1 MVVKKERNKTVDA
14 MKGLAILSVVL
25 GHVISENQG
34 IVADQNKLF
43 SAIYSFHM
51 PLFFVIAGFVLA
63 TSLPTHTQYSIWLKS
78 KAAYLVVP
86 SILISLLIWV
96 ISTHSVSFSSWLVQA
111 FVQFQGEWFLWTMFL
126 VLWLLSW
133 CLFRS
138 TWWLVSVVYLA
149 LLLPSIPFFG
159 INQVQWYLL
168 FGVLGYVVAMIGIK
182 KWLVITG
189 ALLFIPVLVLTH
201 WNGGWSQHSLVSLS
215 QNPDIYLSRLAQALT
230 GVCLLTCVAF
240 LLRKIKL
247 LQWFGKHSLGI
258 YLTNFLFIGLV
269 KGVWLSFLVSLT
281 ISIIIILILQHIQ
294 YLQRWFPRD
303 VKKVSP
309 LANTIS

>member
-201 WNGGWSQHSLVSLS
+201 WNGVWSQHSLVSLS

-281 ISIIIILILQHIQ
+281 ISIIIILILQHIK